1 MVDITTIHIHYSTP
15 ENARGKRKRAVKK
28 IKPSQPDDKLAIQQD
43 IGEAVKKLR
52 DTGRYEYY
60 YVVIEIDRGG
70 VPAYRTVIPKTMF

>member
-15 ENARGKRKRAVKK
+15 ENAKGIRKRAVKK
-28 IKPSQPDDKLAIQQD
+28 ITPSDPENKLAIQQD

-52 DTGRYEYY
+52 DTGKYEYY

-70 VPAYRTVIPKTMF
+70 KPAYRTVIPKTMF